1 MSSRSEPD
9 RIAAGTSPDGGR
21 ERILAAAARLFR
33 EHGYAAVSLRAI
45 AGEAGMQGGS
55 LYHHFRGK
63 EDIVGAV
70 LDLGIQRV
78 HAAVE
83 AALAEL
89 PTDAGISESM
99 HAAVAA
105 HLEALLTHSDYTSA
119 NVRIFGQVPPPVR
132 EGNKAVR
139 RAYEKLWADLLDR
152 AADHGN
158 LRPGLDLRLA
168 RRALI
173 GALNATLEWFD
184 RESMDPR
191 RLAAAYADLFLN
203 GIVVESAQ

>member
-1 MSSRSEPD
+1 MNP
-9 RIAAGTSPDGGR
+9 ATTTSPEGRTGDLEGGR

-45 AGEAGMQGGS
+45 AAEAGMQGGS

-63 EDIVGAV
+63 EAIVAAV
-70 LDLGIQRV
+70 LDLGIERV
-78 HAAVE
+78 HESVATAL
-83 AALAEL
+83 AALPARAS
-89 PTDAGISESM
+89 AGECV

-105 HLEALLTHSDYTSA
+105 HLEALLSHSDYTSA
-119 NVRIFGQVPPPVR
+119 NVRIFGQVPAGVQ

-152 AADHGN
+152 AAEAGV
-158 LRPGLDLRLA
+158 LRPEVDRRLA
-168 RRALI
+168 RRAVI

-184 RESMDPR
+184 PGTMNPR
-191 RLAAAYADLFLN
+191 RLAESYADLFLN
-203 GIVVESAQ
+203 GLVTEADR